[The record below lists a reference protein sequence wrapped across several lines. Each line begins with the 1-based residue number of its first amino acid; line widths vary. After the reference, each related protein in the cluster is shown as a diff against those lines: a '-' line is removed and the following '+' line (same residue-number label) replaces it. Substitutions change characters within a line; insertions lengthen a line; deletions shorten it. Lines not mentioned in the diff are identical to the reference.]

1 MGSRFRK
8 QHYNIDSLTINPTIK
23 IIVQVTVLMTYAE
36 PAPAVHVKVEE
47 GFINHIN
54 AIRGASEI

>member
-8 QHYNIDSLTINPTIK
+8 QHYNIDSLTINQTIK
-23 IIVQVTVLMTYAE
+23 IIVQVTVLMTYA
-36 PAPAVHVKVEE
+36 PAIHVKVEE